1 MSTGIGQDEL
11 DIDALESEDEDLR
24 VQDQF
29 KGVNL
34 STIAITK
41 KGDMTKA
48 QRNIWLN
55 QDENENKVAM
65 ALKM

>member
-48 QRNIWLN
+48 
-55 QDENENKVAM
+55 
-65 ALKM
+65 